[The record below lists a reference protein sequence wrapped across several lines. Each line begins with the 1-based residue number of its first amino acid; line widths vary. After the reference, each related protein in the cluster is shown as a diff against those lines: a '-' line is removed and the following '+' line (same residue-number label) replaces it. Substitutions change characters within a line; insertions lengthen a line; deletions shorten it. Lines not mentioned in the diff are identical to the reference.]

1 MSKDWGQNPFQDV
14 FRLPQSMGS
23 LQGWSFALAAPYG
36 TAGLANS
43 QIQATRANT
52 DERSEE
58 EQQGK
63 NRYLSHEELLEN
75 L

>member
-23 LQGWSFALAAPYG
+23 LQGWSFALA
-36 TAGLANS
+36 NS
-43 QIQATRANT
+43 QIQATRAKRN
-52 DERSEE
+52 ERSEE
-58 EQQGK
+58 DRQGK